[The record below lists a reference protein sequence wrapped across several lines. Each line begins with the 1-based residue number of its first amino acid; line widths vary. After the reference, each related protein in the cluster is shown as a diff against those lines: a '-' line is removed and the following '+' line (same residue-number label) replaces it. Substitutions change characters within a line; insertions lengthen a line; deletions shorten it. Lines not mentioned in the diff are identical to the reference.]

1 MRLIHRI
8 VAGISNVRVFSIK
21 DVLWQ
26 YAANFGVAIFGAL
39 FILLLGRFLG
49 ARDFGIYAI
58 AAATPAVVN
67 AIFDY
72 RIQEVTI
79 VLLNK
84 KSSDA
89 RRSMD
94 VQILFAMDLI
104 SRTFS
109 FAISVAAGYS
119 ILLLYGFNTGIA
131 VPIVASLAVFFAKAG
146 NSTAMGVFRQAGSI
160 KTYAILQSMDW
171 ASRVLILVL
180 LQMFAVMDIEYAF
193 YAQLVPAI
201 AFNAMIIL
209 LGMRMCKRSLSLHWQ
224 AQMAR
229 DLPAFLKEN
238 RKLLLSSQAI
248 SSVDAVVK
256 ELDTL
261 VCGAFLSPQSV
272 AVYKMAKNIASIA
285 WKVVDPIFVVIL
297 PGISR
302 YISDGRIDEL
312 SVAIKRSSSYL
323 VLASLAIFIASWA
336 GAFAVSYV
344 VLGESYRQVPYVYPF
359 ISLWIIVA
367 LPFIWT
373 HSVAIASGQAHV
385 QALAGA
391 VGNLGGLVALI
402 IGAAIFGVYGAA
414 FGLSVAFAA
423 PFALS
428 FYLLIKKKII
438 RW

>member
-1 MRLIHRI
+1 MRLISRI
-8 VAGISNVRVFSIK
+8 VAGFSSARVFSVK
-21 DVLWQ
+21 DMLWQ
-26 YAANFGVAIFGAL
+26 YAANFGVAVFGAV

-58 AAATPAVVN
+58 AAAAPAVVN

-84 KSSDA
+84 KSSSKQ
-89 RRSMD
+89 RSMD
-94 VQILFAMDLI
+94 VQILYSLDLV
-104 SRTFS
+104 SRAFS
-109 FAISVAAGYS
+109 FVVSVAAGYI
-119 ILLLYGFNTGIA
+119 ILLLYGFNSGIT
-131 VPIVASLAVFFAKAG
+131 VPLVASLAIFLAKGG

-160 KTYAILQSMDW
+160 KTYAILQSLDW
-171 ASRVLILVL
+171 ASRVLLLVL
-180 LQMFAVMDIEYAF
+180 LQTFAFMDIEYAF

-209 LGMRMCKRSLSLHWQ
+209 LSMRMCKRSLALHRQ
-224 AQMAR
+224 ANMVGHIP
-229 DLPAFLKEN
+229 DFLKEN

-261 VCGAFLSPQSV
+261 VCGAFLHPQGV
-272 AVYKMAKNIASIA
+272 AAYKMAKNIASIA
-285 WKVVDPIFVVIL
+285 WKLVDPIFVVIL

-312 SVAIKRSSSYL
+312 SAVIKKSTFYL
-323 VLASLAIFIASWA
+323 VLVSLAIFIASWA
-336 GAFAVSYV
+336 GSFAVSHV
-344 VLGESYRQVPYVYPF
+344 VLGESYEQVPYVYPF

-391 VGNLGGLVALI
+391 VGNLAGLVALI
-402 IGAAIFGVYGAA
+402 VGAATFGVYGAA

>member
-1 MRLIHRI
+1 MRFISRI
-8 VAGISNVRVFSIK
+8 VAGISIIRVFSFK
-21 DVLWQ
+21 DMLWQ
-26 YAANFGVAIFGAL
+26 YAANFGVAVFGAV

-72 RIQEVTI
+72 RIQEITI
-79 VLLNK
+79 VLLN
-84 KSSDA
+84 
-89 RRSMD
+89 RRSSEKQRSID
-94 VQILFAMDLI
+94 VQILYALDMI
-104 SRTFS
+104 SRVFS
-109 FAISVAAGYS
+109 FAISVAAGYV
-119 ILLLYGFNTGIA
+119 ILFLYGFNTGIT
-131 VPIVASLAVFFAKAG
+131 VPLVASLVILFAKAG
-146 NSTAMGVFRQAGSI
+146 NSTAMGVFRQAQSI
-160 KTYAILQSMDW
+160 KTYAILQSLDW

-180 LQMFAVMDIEYAF
+180 LQMFAAMDIEYAF

-209 LGMRMCKRSLSLHWQ
+209 LSTRICKRSLALRRQ
-224 AQMAR
+224 ANIVR
-229 DLPAFLKEN
+229 HIPEFLTEN
-238 RKLLLSSQAI
+238 RTILLSSQAI

-261 VCGAFLSPQSV
+261 VCGAFLHPQGI

-285 WKVVDPIFVVIL
+285 WKFVDPIFVIIL

-302 YISDGRIDEL
+302 YISDGKIDEL
-312 SVAIKRSSSYL
+312 STVLKRSCFYL
-323 VLASLAIFIASWA
+323 ILASLVIFFASW
-336 GAFAVSYV
+336 GGSFAITYF
-344 VLGESYRQVPYVYPF
+344 VLGESYEKVPYVYPF
-359 ISLWIIVA
+359 ISFWIIVA

-391 VGNLGGLVALI
+391 VGNLAGLVALI
-402 IGAAIFGVYGAA
+402 VGAATFGVYGAA

-428 FYLLIKKKII
+428 FYLLVKKKII